1 MIKTLRL
8 TLLCPERA
16 EKKKGKP
23 LSSLNSPLL
32 LRQYCEFK
40 SQTSPSLQT
49 RKKENSQH
57 LPGQVKLRSFVRFSV
72 FFICLQKGRKKKAF
86 VNTSTYVRK
95 EKKKKK
101 LLSRKRQ
108 TTIAFLVIHTCT
120 ENQLVA
126 GRRTIRKG
134 GSRKKKSL
142 NSFTIVFSFRIF
154 QPNWDSV
161 VVTRYQDTLLCY
173 CKCTY
178 QNNVKKTKVGD

>member
-95 EKKKKK
+95 EKKKEKVAVPQK
-101 LLSRKRQ
+101 TNNYCFLGYTHMHRKP
-108 TTIAFLVIHTCT
+108 
-120 ENQLVA
+120 A
-126 GRRTIRKG
+126 GLRAKNNSKRRI
-134 GSRKKKSL
+134 
-142 NSFTIVFSFRIF
+142 
-154 QPNWDSV
+154 
-161 VVTRYQDTLLCY
+161 
-173 CKCTY
+173 
-178 QNNVKKTKVGD
+178 